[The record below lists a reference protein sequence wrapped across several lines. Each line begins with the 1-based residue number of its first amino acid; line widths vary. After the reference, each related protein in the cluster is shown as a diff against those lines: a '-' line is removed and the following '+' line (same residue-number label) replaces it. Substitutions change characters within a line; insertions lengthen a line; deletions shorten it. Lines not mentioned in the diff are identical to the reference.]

1 MYRFY
6 GIFLG
11 AIEVHSGT
19 FSAEGTANVTCK
31 IGLST
36 LSEICGSCSLFIHTI
51 VVPWISRVYWICTT
65 EGSCMYSPRAQP
77 DGIHTTA
84 RGSTIIIHLQISTVQ
99 VAQLY
104 YEHVLIRSN

>member
-36 LSEICGSCSLFIHTI
+36 LSEICGSCSLHTRN
-51 VVPWISRVYWICTT
+51 SCTMDIKGVLDLYHRGQLYVFP
-65 EGSCMYSPRAQP
+65 EG
-77 DGIHTTA
+77 TA
-84 RGSTIIIHLQISTVQ
+84 RWNTYNCT
-99 VAQLY
+99 
-104 YEHVLIRSN
+104 R